1 MFEKGVT
8 LKVVFLKEKQETLD
22 GIETYT
28 KRSLNKT
35 LRFAKSCICFC
46 TVINEGKIYVFEDK
60 LYLFLGYNKK
70 GVTEIESFDL
80 KTAQWKK
87 EGALFR

>member
-1 MFEKGVT
+1 L
-8 LKVVFLKEKQETLD
+8 LKVV
-22 GIETYT
+22 YA
-28 KRSLNKT
+28 
-35 LRFAKSCICFC
+35 FAP
-46 TVINEGKIYVFEDK
+46 VINEGKIYVFEDK

-70 GVTEIESFDL
+70 GLTEIESFDL